1 MFAPGG
7 RNLQLRSE
15 EEAMNHS
22 DDLPHLAECPS
33 CRQRFSENVLP
44 FDAARRREGAR
55 AFAAAAD
62 QMERER
68 ERSSSVVEKQFRQT
82 PIEEWPSL
90 AESAA
95 LRNNAALEQM
105 SDEVRKRLERRP
117 AEALSIANLAASIA
131 ESLSANSYPPSV
143 MAQIR
148 STALRDRANAL
159 RYLGRLEE
167 AYDSIETAESRLG
180 EFPGATHDRAIIWLV
195 KAMIQGQMDLFAEAE
210 QMITAAS
217 VVFADINDLPR
228 FFQAGLVYGNL
239 LGRQKRYEEAQ
250 RVFNDLLT
258 VANSIGDVET
268 QARLYNNLGHCA
280 TYLDDYGRAN
290 VHFSESIARFTD
302 LGLHAEVPRT
312 NLGAA
317 LVLIGKGQVDSGI
330 VRLEEARHAFIA
342 LGMMG
347 EAGLCALRIIEV
359 LIDRGDTVR
368 ARTLT
373 GVVIDE
379 FEAAGLDTRA
389 VQAVASL
396 QSSIDAD
403 GATGEAVRTVHEFVQ
418 GLASDQAQAS

>member
-1 MFAPGG
+1 
-7 RNLQLRSE
+7 
-15 EEAMNHS
+15 MNHS
-22 DDLPHLAECPS
+22 DDLRHLAECQP

-55 AFAAAAD
+55 AFAAAAA
-62 QMERER
+62 QIERER
-68 ERSSSVVEKQFRQT
+68 ESAADIVGNQLRQT
-82 PIEEWPSL
+82 PIEDWPSL
-90 AESAA
+90 AESPA

-105 SDEVRKRLERRP
+105 SEEVRKRIDRKP
-117 AEALSIANLAASIA
+117 VEALGIANLATSIA
-131 ESLSANSYPPSV
+131 ESLPANSYPPAV

-159 RYLGRLEE
+159 RYLGRLDE
-167 AYDSIETAESRLG
+167 AYDSIETADARLG
-180 EFPGATHDRAIIWLV
+180 DFPGAAHDRAIVWMV

-217 VVFADINDLPR
+217 VVFADVNDLSR

-250 RVFNDLLT
+250 RVFHDLLT
-258 VANSIGDVET
+258 VATSTSDNET
-268 QARLYNNLGHCA
+268 QARLHNNLGHCA
-280 TYLDDYGRAN
+280 IYLDDYTGAN
-290 VHFSESIARFTD
+290 IHFSESIARFTD
-302 LGLHAEVPRT
+302 LGLRAEVPRT

-317 LVLIGKGQVDSGI
+317 LVLIGKGRVDSGLA
-330 VRLEEARHAFIA
+330 RLEDARRAFIA

-359 LIDRGDTVR
+359 LIDRGDVVEAR
-368 ARTLT
+368 ALT
-373 GVVIDE
+373 AVVIDE

-389 VQAVASL
+389 VQAVANL

-403 GATGEAVRTVHEFVQ
+403 GATGEAVRTVHEFVKR
-418 GLASDQAQAS
+418 LATDQAQAS